1 MKKSIRLLQV
11 GETVTIGG
19 EQKLIIALTSEFVRN
34 HPFDTG
40 GSGAVQY
47 VRYSGLLFTAKFD
60 DGTRMEFRP
69 SEELDVLI
77 D

>member
-1 MKKSIRLLQV
+1 MKKSVRLLRV
-11 GETVTIGG
+11 GDTVTIGG
-19 EQKLIIALTSEFVRN
+19 EQKLIIALTSEFVKN

-60 DGTRMEFRP
+60 DGTRMELRP
-69 SEELDVLI
+69 SEEFETIVD
-77 D
+77 

>member
-1 MKKSIRLLQV
+1 MKKSVRLLLV
-11 GETVTIGG
+11 GDTVTIGG
-19 EQKLIIALTSEFVRN
+19 EQKLIIALTSEFVKN

-60 DGTRMEFRP
+60 DGTRMELRP
-69 SEELDVLI
+69 SEEFETIVD
-77 D
+77 